1 VRTTKQKSEYQKP
14 MNTLITKD
22 GSEIPINSKSLEIDI
37 DDACNKIGQAWFTTI
52 DSLLQVIELIRG
64 YKDKKGFKTLELE
77 LEKRNLMKRSVFSM
91 FKSIAK
97 NELINNEIK
106 HLLPPAYNSLY
117 YFSKIEDPDIFM
129 LELSKEGRDTKVET
143 AKQAFSNFKN
153 IGKERYKSFK
163 PPSKVITL
171 ASLKVVKTEVKK
183 NKTEIMLL
191 LDQLRG
197 LGVTVNFGKDFK

>member
-1 VRTTKQKSEYQKP
+1 
-14 MNTLITKD
+14 MNTVIKKD
-22 GSEIPINSKSLEIDI
+22 GVEIHIDSKNVEIDI
-37 DDACNKIGQAWFTTI
+37 DDACNQIGQAWHTTI
-52 DSLLQVIELIRG
+52 DSLLTVVLLIRG
-64 YKDKKGFKTLELE
+64 YRDKKGFKVLESE
-77 LEKRNLMKRSVFSM
+77 LEKRGLMKRSVFSM
-91 FKSIAK
+91 FNTIAK
-97 NELINNEIK
+97 NELINHDIK

-129 LELSKEGRDTKVET
+129 EELKKEGRDTKVEA

-191 LDQLRG
+191 LDQLVA